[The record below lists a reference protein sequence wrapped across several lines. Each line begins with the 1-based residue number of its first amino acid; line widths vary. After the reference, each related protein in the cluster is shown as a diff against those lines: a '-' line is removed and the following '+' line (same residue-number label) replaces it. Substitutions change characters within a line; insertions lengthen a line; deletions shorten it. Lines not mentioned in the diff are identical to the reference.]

1 MVESSKLKLRRQ
13 LAFLAFAALWAMTA
27 MAPAGAGL
35 FDDDEAR
42 ARIAELRRDY
52 EANQKLVGDRL
63 TRIEA
68 AVQDR
73 SALLDLAKLIED
85 LRQDMSRLRGNSEV
99 LLNRAENLEKRQR
112 DLYVDLDTRLRKIE
126 QIQQQLEQSQTLLQE
141 RLATPEREAAEE
153 KQAYEAALNQFKVGN
168 YQSSI
173 AAFQTFMASF
183 AASSLVPSAQYWVGN
198 AHYALRDYKAAI
210 AAQQKVVST
219 WAENAKAPDALL
231 NIASSQAELGDQKAT
246 LATLKTLVAK
256 YPQSPAAEQAKQRLG
271 GRR

>member
-1 MVESSKLKLRRQ
+1 MGFGRQ
-13 LAFLAFAALWAMTA
+13 LGFLAVGAAWAVAAAT
-27 MAPAGAGL
+27 PAAAAL

-42 ARIAELRRDY
+42 ARIADLRRDY

-63 TRIEA
+63 SRIEA

-73 SALLDLAKLIED
+73 SALLDLSRLIEE

-112 DLYVDLDTRLRKIE
+112 DLYVDLDARLRKIE
-126 QIQQQLEQSQTLLQE
+126 QTQQQLEQSQAQLTE
-141 RLATPEREAAEE
+141 RLVTPEREAAQE

-173 AAFQTFMASF
+173 AAFQTFMTSYPASQ
-183 AASSLVPSAQYWVGN
+183 LVPSAQYWVGN
-198 AHYALRDYKAAI
+198 AYYALRDYKVAI
-210 AAQQKVVST
+210 AAQQKVVAT
-219 WAENAKAPDALL
+219 WPDNAKAPDALL
-231 NIASSQAELGDQKAT
+231 NIASSQAELGDQRGT
-246 LATLKTLVAK
+246 LATLKTLVTK